1 MTTLKQCNAHFTG
14 FNHMAKITTDP
25 MTSDYHS
32 VPTTTKEEFIEND
45 KLMTQFIK
53 TFDAADDPIVYVL
66 IRTSPYTFD
75 DMILGVFD
83 SRESAL
89 IRLKRVMDRPEND
102 ETFKIETHNL
112 RTVTQEQELDR

>member
-1 MTTLKQCNAHFTG
+1 MTPQQCNAHLTG
-14 FNHMAKITTDP
+14 FNLMAN
-25 MTSDYHS
+25 S
-32 VPTTTKEEFIEND
+32 TTTKAEFIEND
-45 KLMTQFIK
+45 KLITQYIK

-89 IRLKRVMDRPEND
+89 LRLRRVMDRPEND

-112 RTVTQEQELDR
+112 RNITQEQELDR